1 MSLSGQGS
9 LGRRGAHCVRCS
21 SVLVELWGTLGPEAF
36 LATGTAMATADE
48 ARGEGDGF
56 LLAAAELE
64 GRAALDAV
72 AADVSHELAHTL
84 GFLRCLLIPG
94 SAELSAEDREL
105 ANVEA
110 ERIQRLMR
118 QLLRLNLAA
127 PDGESVEVLDLLR
140 KAQVALAAAS
150 TAKRIAVVLNVP
162 SATLRANCGL
172 LYIAVR
178 DMLAMVIARA
188 ALDSSVTVY
197 LTLPQG
203 AAPGALEIS
212 SSAQDAA
219 APLGDPFDLW
229 NAHADSST
237 LLGLGVAYR
246 IARTWGWTLSLSG
259 AGAGLHL
266 SIPGSAFHSGPA

>member
-1 MSLSGQGS
+1 
-9 LGRRGAHCVRCS
+9 
-21 SVLVELWGTLGPEAF
+21 
-36 LATGTAMATADE
+36 MATADE

-94 SAELSAEDREL
+94 SAELSADDREL

-127 PDGESVEVLDLLR
+127 PDGESVEVLSLLR
-140 KAQVALAAAS
+140 KAQAALAAAS

-178 DMLAMVIARA
+178 DMLAMVVARA
-188 ALDSSVTVY
+188 ASDSSVTVC

-219 APLGDPFDLW
+219 AALGDPFDLW

-259 AGAGLHL
+259 GGEGLHL